1 MITASFS
8 GLNSGAPP
16 ASVLRSWS
24 TSIDATSLCI
34 NSHNCS
40 IKHLNLMRTPYPC
53 PQYITLPTLLLLM
66 LQRTKGETEAL
77 APLTTCLWHLK
88 LTIRKMSPQM
98 FSPASLLSSNKLC
111 CSAKPRNEKKKKI
124 KLNQR
129 RHQSGSGRTVQKHK
143 GSPHENRHPP
153 ESPTKRNKEANDL
166 ESPLQQQRSFLVY
179 LNP

>member
-40 IKHLNLMRTPYPC
+40 IKHLDLMRTPYPR

-66 LQRTKGETEAL
+66 LQRTKEETEAL
-77 APLTTCLWHLK
+77 APLTSCLWHLK
-88 LTIRKMSPQM
+88 LTIRKMSPRM

-111 CSAKPRNEKKKKI
+111 CSAKPRNGK
-124 KLNQR
+124 NQR
-129 RHQSGSGRTVQKHK
+129 RHHL
-143 GSPHENRHPP
+143 
-153 ESPTKRNKEANDL
+153 EAEEPSKNTRGLHMKIDTL
-166 ESPLQQQRSFLVY
+166 PNLQQRRIKRQTI
-179 LNP
+179 